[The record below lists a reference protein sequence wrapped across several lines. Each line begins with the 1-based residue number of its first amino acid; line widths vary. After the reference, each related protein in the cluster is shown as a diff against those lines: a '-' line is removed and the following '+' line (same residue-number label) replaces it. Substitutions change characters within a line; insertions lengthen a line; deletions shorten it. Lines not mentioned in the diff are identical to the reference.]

1 MRNLVLVLALAP
13 AVGHAALVVE
23 NGSQTSPQP
32 SATDTP
38 VNQQAVIVPAT
49 DQPATA
55 ATPAAAPIPAT
66 SQAKLSENPV
76 VIQPLE
82 QYELQAGQS
91 IQTQIQQWASR
102 AGWTLSWN
110 SPDDWIVPGTKSYG
124 SDFQA
129 AAEAAFNQLG
139 ANGADIR
146 VDIYVGN
153 RSIVVNQTGASE

>member
-1 MRNLVLVLALAP
+1 MLALAP
-13 AVGHAALVVE
+13 AAGHAALVVE
-23 NGSQTSPQP
+23 NGSQPA
-32 SATDTP
+32 ATDTP
-38 VNQQAVIVPAT
+38 ARQQAVIVPAT
-49 DQPATA
+49 PDQPALT
-55 ATPAAAPIPAT
+55 ATPAAAPTPAT
-66 SQAKLSENPV
+66 GHAKASEPQV
-76 VIQPLE
+76 VIQPLD

-91 IQTQIQQWASR
+91 IQTQMQQWASR

-110 SPDDWIVPGTKSYG
+110 SPDDWIVPGAKSYG
-124 SDFQA
+124 PDFQA